1 MLALTATG
9 PGGSARP
16 TGLRKGVLAG
26 PERDGSE
33 GDGMRVG
40 EGDWRMG
47 GVGWSGR
54 EAFPKLAI
62 EEARVILE

>member
-1 MLALTATG
+1 M
-9 PGGSARP
+9 
-16 TGLRKGVLAG
+16 AG